1 MENTYLMETTKI
13 LSPELLGADA
23 ALLRV
28 AVKLKQEAERL
39 GTPYVVADMQDSVAG
54 KPVFNRTVTLRD
66 AWQK

>member
-1 MENTYLMETTKI
+1 MKTVKT

-23 ALLRV
+23 AMRR
-28 AVKLKQEAERL
+28 ATIKVKLEADRI
-39 GTPYVVADMQDSVAG
+39 DSVAG

>member
-1 MENTYLMETTKI
+1 METTKI

>member
-1 MENTYLMETTKI
+1 METTKI
-13 LSPELLGADA
+13 LSPELLGADI
-23 ALLRV
+23 ALRRA
-28 AVKLKQEAERL
+28 AVKVKQEAERF